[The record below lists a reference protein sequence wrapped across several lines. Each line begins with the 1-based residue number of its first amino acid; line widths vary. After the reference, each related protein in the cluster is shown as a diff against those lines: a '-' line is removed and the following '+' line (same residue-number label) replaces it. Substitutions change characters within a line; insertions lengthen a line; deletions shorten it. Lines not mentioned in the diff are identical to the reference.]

1 MFKTQ
6 HILWSTHMA
15 NFNILILPSNQ
26 SSENILFLVYRWCC
40 NRKREQ
46 LPVGG
51 ELLQATCSLK
61 YQLLEWLISSIHHGF
76 THFQISSMSFYRY
89 DEFCCILRDK
99 NGLKVITVDTDN
111 FLKLHVYCNFTS
123 MTHRMTCFVMVHT
136 VWKIMK
142 LTE

>member
-6 HILWSTHMA
+6 YILSSTHMA

-26 SSENILFLVYRWCC
+26 NSENILFLVYRLCC

-61 YQLLEWLISSIHHGF
+61 YQLLEWLINSIHHGF